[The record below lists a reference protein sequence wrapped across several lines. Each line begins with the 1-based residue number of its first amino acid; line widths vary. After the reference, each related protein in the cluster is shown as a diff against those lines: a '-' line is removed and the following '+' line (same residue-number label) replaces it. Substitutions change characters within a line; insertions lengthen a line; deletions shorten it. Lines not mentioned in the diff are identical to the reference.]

1 MKKILLSAALFLSF
15 PIYSQQADERIGN
28 LINQSDWFG
37 LEATYPILKDSMQVD
52 FLKLLSEVMIGNYF
66 NRPKEALAG
75 IEHLLTNH
83 QAEIGSG
90 NALNLALLT
99 CQIEGNMGNY
109 VVAADRA
116 KNIME
121 QVKVQGGSPEAY
133 SALQA
138 VYRFY
143 DKLRETPA
151 PKVDKPATDI
161 SIPITIEKV
170 KLPDSID
177 PKGWRG
183 THILIPVTIH
193 GNKYRFIFDT
203 GAGTS
208 YMSEQFARKVGVR
221 IVNDSLMINQESEGA
236 AWGKMGTLD
245 SMQIGDITFRN
256 SLIAVAPPNKLDSI
270 MMVDAVLGMDF
281 ICMFDEFRIYPK
293 DCRIAFPATPG
304 KRPLSGRNLLLTD
317 KALKL
322 RAESKEESLQF
333 HFDTGCTTAGL
344 YYNYYNRH
352 KEELETIGKRE
363 TRIGGGFN
371 VISKNE
377 ILCLPAFTMT
387 IGGTEVELQNLS
399 VNIDESGFQVTG
411 DDGIMGMDLVNQF
424 HCVVVNLKDMFLEL
438 KRK

>member
-37 LEATYPILKDSMQVD
+37 LEATYPTLKDSMQVD

-221 IVNDSLMINQESEGA
+221 IVN
-236 AWGKMGTLD
+236 
-245 SMQIGDITFRN
+245 GDITFRN

-293 DCRIAFPATPG
+293 DCRIVFPATPG
-304 KRPLSGRNLLLTD
+304 KLPLSGRNLLLSD
-317 KALKL
+317 KTLKL

-399 VNIDESGFQVTG
+399 VNIDESSFQVTG
-411 DDGIMGMDLVNQF
+411 DDGIIGMDLVNQF

>member
-99 CQIEGNMGNY
+99 CQIEGNM
-109 VVAADRA
+109 
-116 KNIME
+116 

-293 DCRIAFPATPG
+293 DCRIVFPATPG

-333 HFDTGCTTAGL
+333 HFDTGCTTASL

>member
-1 MKKILLSAALFLSF
+1 
-15 PIYSQQADERIGN
+15 
-28 LINQSDWFG
+28 
-37 LEATYPILKDSMQVD
+37 
-52 FLKLLSEVMIGNYF
+52 
-66 NRPKEALAG
+66 
-75 IEHLLTNH
+75 
-83 QAEIGSG
+83 
-90 NALNLALLT
+90 
-99 CQIEGNMGNY
+99 MGNY

-293 DCRIAFPATPG
+293 DCRIVFLATPG